1 MAKGAK
7 SVTRLFSLPTVL
19 PLTFGAQGATLFY
32 LVGHDPEALWLAKVT
47 PDGLKDAHMLNANV
61 ALSALAS

>member
-1 MAKGAK
+1 LANGARN
-7 SVTRLFSLPTVL
+7 VTRLFSLPSVL
-19 PLTFGAQGATLFY
+19 PLTFGAKGATLFY
-32 LVGHDPEALWLAKVT
+32 LVGHGPEALWVAKVT